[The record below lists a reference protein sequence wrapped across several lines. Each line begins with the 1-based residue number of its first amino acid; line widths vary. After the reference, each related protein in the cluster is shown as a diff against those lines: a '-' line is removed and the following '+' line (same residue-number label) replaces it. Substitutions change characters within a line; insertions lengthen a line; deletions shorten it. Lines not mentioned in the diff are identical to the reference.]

1 MKLSRFLC
9 FGGSNLI
16 LRERLRRYLG
26 PIFDPVRDKVT
37 RVCQTTVTITMEVLL
52 WTYAYTHALLSI
64 LLVWDVTPAI
74 TGRKT
79 YAPSP
84 LDQRR
89 KPQRNSDVVILV
101 DEYEFEANKAILSEK
116 SEYFRAMFGSGM
128 KESNQRILT
137 LHGVPAAIFDIII
150 DCVHGS
156 PLAVTDENLADLVA
170 AASFLQMP
178 CVITGCVFFLRANM
192 DVDNCTDVLALAEM
206 YGVQEIIDEVH
217 KFMRDNY
224 IDFCK
229 SESYQLLS
237 PEKRE
242 YLKTLRNSG
251 KQYIGII
258 SKEGAMR
265 GLQVDPDDV
274 KKLHYYDEEQ
284 DKWKLLANL
293 PVEVSRW
300 NCSIAVIDNYLYVV
314 GGFKPR
320 TGDSC
325 FQYLPGAYRY
335 NPCKN
340 SWEEIRA
347 MRKRRRHFSLVP
359 LEGALYAIGGWWLD
373 AFAPDARSRMFD
385 SIEKYDPESDRW
397 SIVTTLPLPRYR
409 VHMTLTHDNPLA
421 VAFDSSIF
429 ILLAYRG
436 IIVMHQYTP
445 STDKWR
451 EVCEVPFHNDLY
463 TVYTMLS
470 LDDVIYIIGGNFEEN
485 LVVSY
490 RPETDEWTKLS
501 SVTRVAYFNGSA
513 TLRGRKIYIGTAEDQ
528 TLQVYDVDTNTW
540 HPAGGATMPF
550 LGPLVAFTLS
560 LG

>member
-1 MKLSRFLC
+1 
-9 FGGSNLI
+9 
-16 LRERLRRYLG
+16 
-26 PIFDPVRDKVT
+26 
-37 RVCQTTVTITMEVLL
+37 
-52 WTYAYTHALLSI
+52 
-64 LLVWDVTPAI
+64 
-74 TGRKT
+74 
-79 YAPSP
+79 
-84 LDQRR
+84 
-89 KPQRNSDVVILV
+89 VVILV
-101 DEYEFEANKAILSEK
+101 DEYEFEANKAILAEK

-137 LHGVPAAIFDIII
+137 LHGVPATIFDIII

-229 SESYQLLS
+229 SESYQLLG

-293 PVEVSRW
+293 PVSRW

-359 LEGALYAIGGWWLD
+359 LEGALYAIGGC
-373 AFAPDARSRMFD
+373 RMFD

-397 SIVTTLPLPRYR
+397 SIVTTLPLP
-409 VHMTLTHDNPLA
+409 
-421 VAFDSSIF
+421 
-429 ILLAYRG
+429 
-436 IIVMHQYTP
+436 
-445 STDKWR
+445 
-451 EVCEVPFHNDLY
+451 
-463 TVYTMLS
+463 
-470 LDDVIYIIGGNFEEN
+470 
-485 LVVSY
+485 
-490 RPETDEWTKLS
+490 
-501 SVTRVAYFNGSA
+501 
-513 TLRGRKIYIGTAEDQ
+513 
-528 TLQVYDVDTNTW
+528 
-540 HPAGGATMPF
+540 
-550 LGPLVAFTLS
+550 
-560 LG
+560 